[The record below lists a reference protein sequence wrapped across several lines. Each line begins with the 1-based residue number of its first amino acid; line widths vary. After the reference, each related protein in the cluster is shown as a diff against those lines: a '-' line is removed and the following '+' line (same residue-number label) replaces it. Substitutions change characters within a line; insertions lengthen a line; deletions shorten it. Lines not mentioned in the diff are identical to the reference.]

1 MAAPHQSDFDDAVT
15 LSALLRGHQRTQ
27 VTSNRDAK
35 LLIEHNAR
43 THGERIRAI
52 LRRRPFQFFASPP
65 PNRKALPLAAF
76 LSTAYGRSLISAVQ
90 TLLLVSEFFNGDPTL
105 ISHVLEIWP
114 GLHAWIRYIF
124 PMTHS
129 LGYAALAGPAGRV
142 LTSALG
148 ATARFITCFKKLKL
162 SQTQWEEVFDSRH
175 SIMGLAIHL
184 YVGCLTAPGLPAHFH
199 RASADN
205 GELQVAEVVKDCTSS
220 LWLTIV
226 DTKPGA
232 TENQVMAAI
241 LAELKGHPRRML
253 RAMGRGTSFLL
264 MPDPPQP
271 LLQLHLDTVS
281 RVTGCLR
288 RVYSR
293 VLIKGMLAVIK
304 DFSDDARMWS
314 RACTA
319 LSYMCVHNAHALL
332 LMVKFGGLP
341 IIDAILKSGSH
352 TPIPDVLRMSLVFP
366 DTAKAIGSALNGG
379 PVMTSADMNSLYGP
393 TRRAT
398 KLLHDTKR
406 RWGYEA
412 RCSNLQCVVVGGAS
426 LRACA
431 CARVVYCS
439 RECQKLHW
447 RNGHRDDCIVDD
459 GNVTLWPGHKGE
471 IYTLRAW
478 DVYFIFQNIREIV
491 QANFSLTSLRRD
503 RSAYIMLSFSHGA
516 PQLSYDLSPP
526 ELAEPRIMVATS
538 VCRTD
543 VEYDLT
549 FTFRPTWA
557 EQPRFR
563 SLTEGTL

>member
-1 MAAPHQSDFDDAVT
+1 
-15 LSALLRGHQRTQ
+15 
-27 VTSNRDAK
+27 
-35 LLIEHNAR
+35 
-43 THGERIRAI
+43 
-52 LRRRPFQFFASPP
+52 
-65 PNRKALPLAAF
+65 
-76 LSTAYGRSLISAVQ
+76 
-90 TLLLVSEFFNGDPTL
+90 
-105 ISHVLEIWP
+105 
-114 GLHAWIRYIF
+114 
-124 PMTHS
+124 MTHS

-366 DTAKAIGSALNGG
+366 DAAKAIGSALNGS

-471 IYTLRAW
+471 IYR
-478 DVYFIFQNIREIV
+478 
-491 QANFSLTSLRRD
+491 
-503 RSAYIMLSFSHGA
+503 
-516 PQLSYDLSPP
+516 
-526 ELAEPRIMVATS
+526 LAEPRIMVATS

-563 SLTEGTL
+563 SLTEGTLENQTGWMAVAGQNISFHRKLGRQRDFCRRVFLRYAGEVLNAVLGTPHEVTGNSERQTASTAPPSIEYSCRIPPL